1 MNDKV
6 ADENKKPPSWMERL
20 SQLLGGEPKNRD
32 ELMELLRTAQEHDIL
47 SSEMLAM
54 MERILQVSEMQVR
67 EVMVPK
73 AQMIVFNKS
82 CPLDELLPQVIES
95 GHSRFP

>member
-1 MNDKV
+1 MNDKTV
-6 ADENKKPPSWMERL
+6 EDLKKPRSWIERL
-20 SQLLGGEPKNRD
+20 THLLGSEPKNRD
-32 ELMELLRTAQEHDIL
+32 ELMEMLQAAQEHDIL
-47 SSEMLAM
+47 SSEMFAM

-73 AQMIVFNKS
+73 AQMVVIKQNSK
-82 CPLDELLPQVIES
+82 LEDLLPIVIDS

>member
-1 MNDKV
+1 MSEIE
-6 ADENKKPPSWMERL
+6 ENKKPRSWIERI
-20 SQLLGGEPKNRD
+20 STLLAREPTNRD
-32 ELMELLRTAQEHDIL
+32 ELMELLRAAQEHDIL
-47 SSEMLAM
+47 SSEMFEM